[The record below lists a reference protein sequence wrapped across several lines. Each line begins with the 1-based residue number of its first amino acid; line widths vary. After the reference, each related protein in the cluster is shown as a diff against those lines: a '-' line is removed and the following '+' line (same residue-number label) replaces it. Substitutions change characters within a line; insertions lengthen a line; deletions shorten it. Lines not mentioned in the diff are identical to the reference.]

1 MNNNN
6 NNNIKY
12 AGYQVYNL
20 GNSIPTT
27 ITSLRKELAHLED
40 VKEEV
45 KNILEGL
52 RKDPN
57 EIYNSGNSTLC
68 HFEDILKCVEDEI
81 REIMGKLY
89 TL

>member
-6 NNNIKY
+6 KVKD

-27 ITSLRKELAHLED
+27 ITSLRKELSHLED

-52 RKDPN
+52 RKDPDQ
-57 EIYNSGNSTLC
+57 IYSGNSALY
-68 HFEDILKCVEDEI
+68 HFENILKCVEEEI
-81 REIMGKLY
+81 KEIMCRLY